1 VKFLAAQR
9 YASRRTLAMMGER
22 PLAFIL
28 SVLLAASALALP
40 LAVASVGWATRPV
53 IGQVQPAPEVSV
65 FIATRATPRDVD
77 GIKARLARL
86 PGVTNVTLRSKE
98 TALAQLADKSGFSSP
113 SAELGVNPLP
123 DVLIARLSLQVP
135 AESIEGSAR
144 EIRTWPLV
152 DAVRTDLDWY
162 RKVRAFTRL
171 AVTATAL
178 FGALVVALIALILLG
193 TVRLH
198 AGTRAE
204 EAAVLKLV
212 GATTRFIAR
221 PYAYSS
227 TLTMIIAASIAVAAV
242 YAVHFALRGP
252 IADLTALYGV
262 PFTLPN
268 PEPLHLAVVI
278 LGAGIFGWL
287 VGLIGARAALSAR

>member
-9 YASRRTLAMMGER
+9 YASRRTLAMMRER

-28 SVLLAASALALP
+28 SVLLAAAALTLP
-40 LAVASVGWATRPV
+40 LALASVGWAARPV
-53 IGQVQPAPEVSV
+53 IAQVQPVPEISV

-77 GIKARLARL
+77 AMKSRIAQL
-86 PGVTNVTLRSKE
+86 PGVTEVTLRSKE
-98 TALAQLADKSGFSSP
+98 TALAQLADKSGFSGP

-123 DVLIARLSLQVP
+123 DVLIARLALHVP
-135 AESIEGSAR
+135 AEMIEGSAR

-162 RKVRAFTRL
+162 RKVRAFTRVAL
-171 AVTATAL
+171 TATAL

-198 AGTRAE
+198 AGTRTE

-212 GATTRFIAR
+212 GATPRFIAR
-221 PYAYSS
+221 PYAYSA
-227 TLTMIIAASIAVAAV
+227 TATMIIAASIAVAGI

-252 IADLTALYGV
+252 VAELTRLYGV
-262 PFTLPN
+262 TFTLPD
-268 PEPLHLAVVI
+268 PEPMHLLVVI
-278 LGAGIFGWL
+278 LGAAVFGWL
-287 VGLIGARAALSAR
+287 VGLIGARAAISGR